1 MAPTKT
7 TTKKAA
13 MRAYVLIEA
22 AAGKS
27 KNVKARLT
35 KLKDG
40 GSHVVAL
47 DAVTGPYDFIA
58 VIEGPTIDAIGR
70 LVTDGIGSIDG
81 VTRTTTCVAV
91 AIG

>member
-1 MAPTKT
+1 MAAATKRA
-7 TTKKAA
+7 K
-13 MRAYVLIEA
+13 MRAYVLIETS
-22 AAGKS
+22 AGKA
-27 KNVKARLT
+27 KHVKARLGRI
-35 KLKDG
+35 KDG
-40 GSHVVAL
+40 GSNVIAI

-70 LVTDGIGSIDG
+70 LVTEGIGSIDG